1 MDEEEVDKFKHEMLL
16 FKVTSDIVYNSR
28 IGIRLG
34 KGKEGWFDN
43 LHPTPGFENDNVCVG
58 FLEQKNCEFKVIK

>member
-1 MDEEEVDKFKHEMLL
+1 MDEEEVDEFKREMLL

-34 KGKEGWFDN
+34 KGKEESFDN
-43 LHPTPGFENDNVCVG
+43 LHPSPGFENDHVCVG
-58 FLEQKNCEFKVIK
+58 VF